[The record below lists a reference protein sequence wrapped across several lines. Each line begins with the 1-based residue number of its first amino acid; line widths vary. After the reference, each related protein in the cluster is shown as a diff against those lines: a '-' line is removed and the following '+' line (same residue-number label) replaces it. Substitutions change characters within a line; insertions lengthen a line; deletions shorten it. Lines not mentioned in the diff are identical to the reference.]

1 MVLVCQNA
9 FDSAS
14 ASCEADP
21 GENCMKVFQ
30 SLGLRFLDA
39 EPERSEK
46 ISGFR

>member
-9 FDSAS
+9 LDSAS
-14 ASCEADP
+14 ASCEATP
-21 GENCMKVFQ
+21 RQKLHESVTI
-30 SLGLRFLDA
+30 SGLRFSDA